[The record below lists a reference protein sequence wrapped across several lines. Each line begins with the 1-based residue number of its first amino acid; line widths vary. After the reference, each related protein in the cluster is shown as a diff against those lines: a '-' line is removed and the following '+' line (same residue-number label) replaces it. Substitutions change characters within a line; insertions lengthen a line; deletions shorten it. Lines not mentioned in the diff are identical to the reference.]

1 MDENLK
7 RDMDRTIERG
17 KAETEEM
24 RAEVLAQSD
33 DARADLDNRA
43 AQAEGE
49 VREHF
54 DEVRGEA
61 AQQLSE
67 DEASQL
73 GSTVERERE
82 AAEDRLVQMLD
93 AAREREASHESAGER
108 IAQEAKGFF
117 ASIRNKLTGGH

>member
-1 MDENLK
+1 TWHGTISATGPDTGPGIAAAGRCLPGHPDTHTAASARPERHGCGDAARRSSRPGKGTIMDENLK

-54 DEVRGEA
+54 DEVRGE
-61 AQQLSE
+61 
-67 DEASQL
+67 
-73 GSTVERERE
+73 
-82 AAEDRLVQMLD
+82 
-93 AAREREASHESAGER
+93 
-108 IAQEAKGFF
+108 
-117 ASIRNKLTGGH
+117 